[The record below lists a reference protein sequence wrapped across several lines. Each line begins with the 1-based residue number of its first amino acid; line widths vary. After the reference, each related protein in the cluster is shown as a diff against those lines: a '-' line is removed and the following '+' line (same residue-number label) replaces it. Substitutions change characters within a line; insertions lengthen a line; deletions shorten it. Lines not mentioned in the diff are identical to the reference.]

1 MPLSSDRGFVR
12 MTVYNFPQMPLNSRL
27 FCKVIHAGRR
37 KTVRNDRA
45 IHKREISF
53 DLFVD
58 KKEKDPHVRRTY
70 GKQKDTFL

>member
-1 MPLSSDRGFVR
+1 MPLSGVRGFAR
-12 MTVYNFPQMPLNSRL
+12 MTVYNFPQMPLYSQL
-27 FCKVIHAGRR
+27 FRKVIHAGRR

-70 GKQKDTFL
+70 GKQKDPFL